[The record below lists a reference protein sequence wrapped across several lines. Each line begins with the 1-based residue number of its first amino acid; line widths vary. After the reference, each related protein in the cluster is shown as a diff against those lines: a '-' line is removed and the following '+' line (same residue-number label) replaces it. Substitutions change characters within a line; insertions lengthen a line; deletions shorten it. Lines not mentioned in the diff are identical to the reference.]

1 MKLLS
6 FTRLGKTGFG
16 AVVKDG
22 IVDLTGKL
30 DPEINSIKELISLNM
45 ENEAEEFIAGKT
57 KDLSF
62 SDFTFLPVIP
72 NPEKIMCIGLNYL
85 EHKKETGRPDVD
97 NPTIFTRFADSQVA
111 HLQPLIK
118 PDNSDRFD
126 YEAEMAIVIGKGG
139 RFISEED
146 ALNHI
151 AGYTCYNDGSV
162 RNYQRHTSQFTPG
175 KTFPGT
181 GGFGP
186 YLVTP
191 SEVGDYKKLPI
202 ELRLNGNVMQKATL
216 ADLIFPIPRLISYIS
231 EFTALSSGDVIVTGT
246 PGGVGDK
253 RNPPVYMVPGD
264 IVEVDIGLLG
274 VLKNGVSITSLSLN
288 SDAERCAGRGP
299 GAVRGRGAVR
309 RDGGATLPSPS
320 SHVVA
325 GRVQCALRPR
335 ACACRVR
342 RAG

>member
-1 MKLLS
+1 MGQGYYEIIRKGNKMKLVS
-6 FTRLGKTGFG
+6 FSRLGKARFG

-22 IVDLTGKL
+22 VIDLTGKL
-30 DPEINSIKELISLNM
+30 DPDVNTIKELISLHM
-45 ENEAEEFIAGKT
+45 EDQAEEFIAGKN

-62 SDFTFLPVIP
+62 SDIIFLPVIP
-72 NPEKIMCIGLNYL
+72 DPEKIMCVGLNYV

-111 HLQPLIK
+111 HMQPMIK

-126 YEAEMAIVIGKGG
+126 YEAEMAIIIGKGG
-139 RFISEED
+139 RFISEDE

-151 AGYTCYNDGSV
+151 AGYACYNDGSI
-162 RNYQRHTSQFTPG
+162 RNYQRHTSQYTPG

-191 SEVGDYKKLPI
+191 SEVGDYRKLPI
-202 ELRLNGNVMQKATL
+202 ELRLNGNIMQKATL

-264 IVEVDIGLLG
+264 IVEVDIGMLG
-274 VLKNGVSITSLSLN
+274 VLRNPIIAAPKL
-288 SDAERCAGRGP
+288 
-299 GAVRGRGAVR
+299 
-309 RDGGATLPSPS
+309 
-320 SHVVA
+320 
-325 GRVQCALRPR
+325 
-335 ACACRVR
+335 
-342 RAG
+342 

>member
-1 MKLLS
+1 
-6 FTRLGKTGFG
+6 
-16 AVVKDG
+16 
-22 IVDLTGKL
+22 
-30 DPEINSIKELISLNM
+30 M
-45 ENEAEEFIAGKT
+45 EDQAEEFIAGKN

-62 SDFTFLPVIP
+62 SDIIFLPVIP
-72 NPEKIMCIGLNYL
+72 DPEKIMCVGLNYV

-111 HLQPLIK
+111 HMQPMIK

-126 YEAEMAIVIGKGG
+126 YEAEMAIIIGKGG
-139 RFISEED
+139 RFISEDE

-151 AGYTCYNDGSV
+151 AGYACYNDGSI
-162 RNYQRHTSQFTPG
+162 RNYQRHTSQYTPG

-186 YLVTP
+186 YMVTP
-191 SEVGDYKKLPI
+191 GEVGDYRKLPI
-202 ELRLNGNVMQKATL
+202 ELRLNGNIMQKATL

-264 IVEVDIGLLG
+264 IVEVDIGMLG
-274 VLKNGVSITSLSLN
+274 VLRNPIIAAPKL
-288 SDAERCAGRGP
+288 
-299 GAVRGRGAVR
+299 
-309 RDGGATLPSPS
+309 
-320 SHVVA
+320 
-325 GRVQCALRPR
+325 
-335 ACACRVR
+335 
-342 RAG
+342 